1 MKKSVVVIEARREAY
16 SKGEAARG
24 TMSVLELINLLEH
37 YDDDALV
44 VFSHDNGYSYGGVN
58 ESDIKSCHINTE
70 ED

>member
-16 SKGEAARG
+16 SKASAARR

-44 VFSHDNGYSYGGVN
+44 VFSHDNGYTYGGVH
-58 ESDIKSCHINTE
+58 ESDIEDCYINTE
-70 ED
+70 GD

>member
-16 SKGEAARG
+16 SKGSVARR

-44 VFSHDNGYSYGGVN
+44 VFSHDNGYTYGGVH
-58 ESDIKSCHINTE
+58 ESDI
-70 ED
+70 EDCIVSIDED